1 MCMIQK
7 ILEIRNLIRI
17 LNLHLPRRSVVSD
30 IFGSDEEEED
40 VVKSKEYVKVSEEDK
55 VAVNYADVSDT

>member
-1 MCMIQK
+1 M
-7 ILEIRNLIRI
+7 
-17 LNLHLPRRSVVSD
+17 VSD

-55 VAVNYADVSDT
+55 VPVNYSDVSDR